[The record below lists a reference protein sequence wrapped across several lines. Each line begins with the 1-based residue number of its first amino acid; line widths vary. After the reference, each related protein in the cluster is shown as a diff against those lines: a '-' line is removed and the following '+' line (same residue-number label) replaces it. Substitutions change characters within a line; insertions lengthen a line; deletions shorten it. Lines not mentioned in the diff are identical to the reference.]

1 MNRLE
6 YKYLVPVELLP
17 TLRKLILPY
26 VELDYYASISGI
38 GNYTVRT
45 IYFDTSELKYFF
57 DKIEGLEIRKK
68 VRIRVYNNLNESSM
82 LFLEIKRKKQNTI
95 IKSRSKFNYKYLPEL
110 FTIKPDSLQ
119 IFRSLSDQENFLN
132 LKTFYY
138 HIKKDILHPV
148 ILIGYER
155 EAYFHKFNKTLRI
168 TLDLNLRSSLT
179 NKLDVI
185 YDETKNINCLH
196 DQFVLE
202 IKFFGGLPV
211 WLNNI
216 IAHLQLKRQ
225 AVSKYTICLE
235 RNLKYKQVTSRY
247 RLANYNVF

>member
-82 LFLEIKRKKQNTI
+82 LFLA
-95 IKSRSKFNYKYLPEL
+95 P
-110 FTIKPDSLQ
+110 P
-119 IFRSLSDQENFLN
+119 
-132 LKTFYY
+132 
-138 HIKKDILHPV
+138 
-148 ILIGYER
+148 
-155 EAYFHKFNKTLRI
+155 A
-168 TLDLNLRSSLT
+168 
-179 NKLDVI
+179 
-185 YDETKNINCLH
+185 
-196 DQFVLE
+196 
-202 IKFFGGLPV
+202 
-211 WLNNI
+211 WL
-216 IAHLQLKRQ
+216 
-225 AVSKYTICLE
+225 
-235 RNLKYKQVTSRY
+235 
-247 RLANYNVF
+247 